1 MHVLITGEAGLF
13 GSQTTYP
20 LLAQGYLHTVL
31 DTFSRGQRENLADG
45 QQRDFVGSIAATNL
59 AAQGSTG
66 GRLATRPGLRDIPH
80 TTPVFP
86 YRSTTAALLGLMS

>member
-13 GSQTTYP
+13 GSQTTCP

-45 QQRDFVGSIAATNL
+45 QQRGFVGGIDATNL
-59 AAQGSTG
+59 TAEGRTDGSPPVPGYAISPIQHRCFPTG
-66 GRLATRPGLRDIPH
+66 HQP
-80 TTPVFP
+80 
-86 YRSTTAALLGLMS
+86 LLC